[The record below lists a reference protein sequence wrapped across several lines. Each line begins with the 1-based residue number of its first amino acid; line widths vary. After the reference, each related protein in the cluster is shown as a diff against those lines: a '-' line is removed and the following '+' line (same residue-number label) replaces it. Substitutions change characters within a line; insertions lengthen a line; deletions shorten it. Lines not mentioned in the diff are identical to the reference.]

1 MMADGKTSLFSHLF
15 GVEKPIIG
23 MAHFKAMPGTPRYD
37 EAGGIDAI
45 RTAIAYDL
53 CALQEGGID
62 GILFCNEADT
72 PYLPG
77 VGAEVPTTMAAL
89 IASVRDEVKVTFG
102 VDVMWDCNAALAVAH
117 ATGAAFVRGL
127 FTGSY
132 AGDAGPVAGKAGE
145 ILRYRRLIG
154 AQSVKL
160 FNLIPAEFA
169 GAVDSRPIELRAK
182 TAAFQGAADAVC
194 VSGPMTGMEYADDL
208 RRVGDLIPNTPVI
221 ANTGV
226 TPQTVKERLAVAQ
239 GAIVGTAFKVD
250 SNPWNP
256 VSVDRVK
263 ALVAAARG

>member
-1 MMADGKTSLFSHLF
+1 MPKTLLRDLFHQP
-15 GVEKPIIG
+15 KPVIG

-37 EAGGIDAI
+37 EVGGIEAI
-45 RTAIAYDL
+45 GAAIVEDL
-53 CALQEGGID
+53 VALQEGGID

-89 IASVRDEVKVTFG
+89 IASVRDLVKVPFG
-102 VDVMWDCNAALAVAH
+102 VDVMWDPCAALAAAH
-117 ATGAAFVRGL
+117 ATGAVFVRGL

-145 ILRYRRLIG
+145 ILRYRRTIG
-154 AQSVKL
+154 AQQVKL
-160 FNLIPAEFA
+160 FDLIPAEFA
-169 GAVDSRPIELRAK
+169 GPVDPRPIELRAK
-182 TAAFQGAADAVC
+182 TAAFLGAADAIC

-208 RRVGDLIPNTPVI
+208 RRVGQLVPDTPII

-226 TPQTVKERLAVAQ
+226 TPETVKAKLAVAD

-250 SNPWNP
+250 GNPWNP
-256 VSVDRVK
+256 VDAARVRK
-263 ALVAAARG
+263 LMEAARG